1 MLLGCCLYYRL
12 FDSLILCLI
21 LLLTLGLTFL
31 LFKLENDSVAKVQL
45 ITK

>member
-1 MLLGCCLYYRL
+1 MLLGCCLYFSY
-12 FDSLILCLI
+12 LILCLI